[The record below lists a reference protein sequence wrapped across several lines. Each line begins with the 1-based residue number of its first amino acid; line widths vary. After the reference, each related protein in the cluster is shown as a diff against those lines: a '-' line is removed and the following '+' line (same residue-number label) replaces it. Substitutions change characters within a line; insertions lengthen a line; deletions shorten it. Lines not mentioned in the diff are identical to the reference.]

1 MYGLFCIVSSN
12 LFFSDSMVLFLVL
25 AHCFILC
32 ELATIYPMWF
42 CFISSQGLLS
52 IYTPWLP
59 LWHVV
64 TQHLEYSIR
73 FNKEYYSIY
82 QTTIYISGGTG
93 LEYHPWGFGG
103 VLNCSPGTYKIS
115 CSAINWSSCF
125 LFVIYPPSC
134 PSSSS
139 SFFTNAILLL
149 MSSRTLLWHLAP
161 SMSKELFFWTLFKHV
176 LSMFS
181 TCFVTVSSE
190 FSHIH
195 RFRFRRWLL
204 PCPSAPTLC
213 VRTCEAAELVPVY
226 GTSTPRGHGLWLQ
239 VDHVIVVSLWYVL
252 FVNSG
257 LVMHT
262 KAISH
267 WRQSCCL
274 FLNMAVLG
282 IYLWFQTIW
291 QTKQWAWKYAMKGL
305 HVLLERIY
313 SSCQEF

>member
-1 MYGLFCIVSSN
+1 MSL
-12 LFFSDSMVLFLVL
+12 L
-25 AHCFILC
+25 IL
-32 ELATIYPMWF
+32 I
-42 CFISSQGLLS
+42 LLHQRH
-52 IYTPWLP
+52 PP
-59 LWHVV
+59 PHVFKDPV
-64 TQHLEYSIR
+64 M
-73 FNKEYYSIY
+73 
-82 QTTIYISGGTG
+82 
-93 LEYHPWGFGG
+93 
-103 VLNCSPGTYKIS
+103 
-115 CSAINWSSCF
+115 A
-125 LFVIYPPSC
+125 
-134 PSSSS
+134 SSSINVKRS
-139 SFFTNAILLL
+139 A
-149 MSSRTLLWHLAP
+149 
-161 SMSKELFFWTLFKHV
+161 KELFFWTLFKHV

-213 VRTCEAAELVPVY
+213 VRTCEAAELVPVN

-267 WRQSCCL
+267 WCQSCCL

-291 QTKQWAWKYAMKGL
+291 QTKQCWLESTPWKDCMSSWKGYIVPVRNFSLSEGTL
-305 HVLLERIY
+305 HSVHYVVNMSMGYVLSL
-313 SSCQEF
+313 FK